1 MTDTGA
7 KKCGVVVIDPE
18 DRILIVE
25 GRALH
30 PNTHETMVS
39 RKWGLPKGHRE
50 EGEEEVNCAI
60 REVKEETGL
69 EVVLTE
75 LTPHFRVSDTLLY
88 FLRVDTHFIDGVTSD
103 TAEIRTVRWVKPRDI
118 IGLNC
123 NRGLK
128 ALMMNYRNY
137 MKRAGITSPA

>member
-1 MTDTGA
+1 MDPGA
-7 KKCGVVVIDPE
+7 KKCGVVVVDPE
-18 DRILIVE
+18 GRVLIVE

-30 PNTHETMVS
+30 PNAYETMVA

-50 EGEEEVNCAI
+50 EGEAELDCAV
-60 REVKEETGL
+60 REVREETGL
-69 EVVLTE
+69 DVVITE
-75 LTPHFRVSDTLLY
+75 STPHFRVSDTLLY
-88 FLRVDTHFIDGVTSD
+88 FLRVNSDFIGGVTSD
-103 TAEIRTVRWVKPRDI
+103 VTEIRTVKWVKPRDI

-137 MKRAGITSPA
+137 MRRAGMPA